1 MNVTLLP
8 VTALEVP
15 AEFQRETPSA
25 TEDTQLADSIR
36 KGGVQ
41 QPLIV
46 LPHGDRYR
54 VVKGTRRLAAALLLG
69 IPKVPCVIDRV
80 PEGEDP
86 IAYARR
92 VRFITDEHRQDL
104 MPSQKAE
111 IIERLKKDMG
121 FTNTDVAA
129 YLGVVPDTVTNW
141 TAPLRYIPQ
150 VREAIDSGGLTMR
163 AARVFVGLS
172 EKGQRHI
179 LREHLTE
186 LTGET
191 GKNMVHRVLRK
202 RYSPASHPDFY
213 RDSQKSEAAIRKAQ
227 PKNRA
232 QRSYSADEKRS
243 LLGSVEMKE
252 GELLDGKE
260 EAKTLRNR
268 IDAAIPIVGAI
279 QRNKAMREYVAKHYP
294 NMMDELKA
302 FADSYL

>member
-8 VTALEVP
+8 VTALDVP
-15 AEFQRETPSA
+15 EEFLRETPSA
-25 TEDTQLADSIR
+25 TEDAQLMDSIR

-46 LPHGDRYR
+46 LPKGDRYW
-54 VVKGTRRLAAALLLG
+54 VVKGTRRLTAALSLG
-69 IPKVPCVIDRV
+69 LPKVPCVIEHV
-80 PEGEDP
+80 PEGENP
-86 IAYARR
+86 MAYARR

-104 MPSQKAE
+104 LPSQKAE

-121 FTNTDVAA
+121 FTNADVAT
-129 YLGVVPDTVTNW
+129 YLGVVADTVTNW
-141 TAPLRYIPQ
+141 MAPLRYIPE
-150 VREAIDSGGLTMR
+150 VRESIDSGALTMR
-163 AARVFVGLS
+163 AARVFVGMS

-179 LREHLTE
+179 LREHLPE

-191 GKNMVHRVLRK
+191 GKNMVHRTLRK
-202 RYSPASHPDFY
+202 RYSPAANPDFY

-232 QRSYSADEKRS
+232 QRSYSTDEKRA
-243 LLGSVEMKE
+243 LLSSVELKE
-252 GELLDGKE
+252 GELRDGKE
-260 EAKTLRNR
+260 EAKVLRAR

-279 QRNKAMREYVAKHYP
+279 QRNKAMREYVAKNYP

-302 FADSYL
+302 FADAYL